1 MWLAYAHAPQIDA
14 DLGQSFE
21 TLDLATNAA
30 TQGFGVA
37 ISDCSLVSEDVAS
50 KRLAMPF
57 NIVLTTGARYY
68 FVYPDS
74 LTHQHKVNLFR
85 EWIGANGAA

>member
-1 MWLAYAHAPQIDA
+1 MWLAHANATEIDA

-30 TQGFGVA
+30 AQGFGVA

-50 KRLAMPF
+50 KRLTRPF
-57 NIVLTTGARYY
+57 DIVLTTGSRYY
-68 FVYPDS
+68 FVYPNC
-74 LTHQHKVNLFR
+74 LAHQPKVNLFR
-85 EWIGANGAA
+85 EWLGANGEG